1 MTKPYD
7 FWNAGAD
14 LYHLL
19 NDVEKYKAYV
29 ATQTDTTVFFTAND
43 IISGNGL
50 SMFGA
55 EIFQF
60 WIEARRV
67 GSPDKSEFILFADKA
82 HIPIRDRDL
91 GPDELSWAGRAM
103 YAVWCAA
110 LIES

>member
-1 MTKPYD
+1 MSEPYD
-7 FWNAGAD
+7 FWKAGAV
-14 LYHLL
+14 LHQLL
-19 NDVEKYKAYV
+19 IEVEKYKAYV
-29 ATQTDTTVFFTAND
+29 ATQTDEKVFFTSKD
-43 IISGNGL
+43 IISDNNM

-60 WIEARRV
+60 WMEARRV

-110 LIES
+110 LVDG